1 MASQAGEQVI
11 VVSAANMPRSCWG
24 VYGRVAVMTAKRS
37 TDALP
42 SAARETADWAVTYR
56 SRPLNVGR
64 TRRCALA
71 AVLRETVDEMPIAPV
86 VGNEWLVRRCGM
98 GDVL

>member
-1 MASQAGEQVI
+1 MNQAGEQVI
-11 VVSAANMPRSCWG
+11 LVSAANMPRSCWG
-24 VYGRVAVMTAKRS
+24 IYARVAVLTAKRA

-56 SRPLNVGR
+56 SQPLNVGR

-71 AVLRETVDEMPIAPV
+71 SVLSECVEEAPIAPV